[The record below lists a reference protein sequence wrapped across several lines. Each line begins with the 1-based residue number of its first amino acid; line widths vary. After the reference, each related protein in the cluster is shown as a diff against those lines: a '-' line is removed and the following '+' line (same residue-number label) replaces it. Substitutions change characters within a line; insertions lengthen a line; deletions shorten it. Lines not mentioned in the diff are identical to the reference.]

1 MGRLTPALYFS
12 RVLHL
17 SKLRDLKGLGP
28 KSEMML
34 IEIGINSEEE
44 LRKLGAI
51 RAFVRLKERSSTKP
65 SLNFL
70 YAMVGALEGEYWL
83 HVAKHEKGQLLMG
96 LEGYKE
102 LEELLNSE
110 GVTIEI

>member
-1 MGRLTPALYFS
+1 MLRLLQFNN
-12 RVLHL
+12 RVAH
-17 SKLRDLKGLGP
+17 SP
-28 KSEMML
+28 C
-34 IEIGINSEEE
+34 NH
-44 LRKLGAI
+44 
-51 RAFVRLKERSSTKP
+51 P
-65 SLNFL
+65 
-70 YAMVGALEGEYWL
+70 MVGALEGEHWL